1 MKERFDREVF
11 ALAHHYAN
19 TIGEGITLF
28 WSGHG
33 GGSRLPQ
40 GTGRAP
46 GRLPAAD
53 AIVTRPSA
61 LVACATDATDLRMEL
76 PLMVVEPANAEQVS
90 ELVKPGQ

>member
-1 MKERFDREVF
+1 MF

-28 WSGHG
+28 WSGHEAEVAFRKELVE
-33 GGSRLPQ
+33 RL
-40 GTGRAP
+40 GAF
-46 GRLPAAD
+46 LPPD

-76 PLMVVEPANAEQVS
+76 RSWSWSPPTRNR
-90 ELVKPGQ
+90 

>member
-28 WSGHG
+28 WSGHEAEVAFRKELVE
-33 GGSRLPQ
+33 RL
-40 GTGRAP
+40 GAF
-46 GRLPAAD
+46 LPPD

-61 LVACATDATDLRMEL
+61 LVACATDAHRLAHGTSAHGRGARQRGTGERI
-76 PLMVVEPANAEQVS
+76 
-90 ELVKPGQ
+90 GQAGQ